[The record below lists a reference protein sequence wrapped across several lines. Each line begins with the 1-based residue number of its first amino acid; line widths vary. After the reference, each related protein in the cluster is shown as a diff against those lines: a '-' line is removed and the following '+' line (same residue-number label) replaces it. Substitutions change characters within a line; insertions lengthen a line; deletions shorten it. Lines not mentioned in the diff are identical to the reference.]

1 MESTPSPDPS
11 PTPARD
17 PSPAPSRTTP
27 PRTPT
32 SPHTPHTT
40 RRQTLAALA
49 ATAATAAVP
58 VLAPGAASAR
68 DRGERPV
75 ADTVLHNGR
84 VTTLDPRHPEATA
97 LAVRGDRVLAVG
109 PDARIRR
116 LAGDHTR
123 LIDLRGR
130 RVIPGLTDS
139 HTHLIRQGLSYT
151 QELSLAGVRSV
162 AEALRLIRHQAEH
175 TPPPQWVRVVGGFT
189 RHQFADGRLPTL
201 AELNAAAPDRP
212 VFLLHLYDRALLNRT
227 ALRILGFTKSTPAPP
242 GSEIE
247 HDAAGNPTGLLIA
260 RPSATLLYSTLA
272 RLPGLSPADQSV
284 STRHYLRHLNARGVT
299 GVMDAGG
306 GHQTFPADYDVVGR
320 LHRAGQLTA
329 RIGYHVFTQRPGDE
343 LADFRRLADL
353 VSPGDG
359 DGMLR
364 MLGAGEM
371 LACSAADFENFE
383 EPRPRLPDT
392 MEDQLRGVLAFLGE
406 RRWPFRLH
414 TTYEES
420 IKRFLDVIEDVHG
433 RGGPDVPFIL
443 DHAETISARS
453 IDRVAR
459 LGGRIA
465 VQHRMAFQG
474 ETFMARYGAAATAH
488 TPPVRRMLRAG
499 VPVGLGT
506 DATRVASD
514 NVWRALHWL
523 VTGRSVGGQ
532 VLHPPEHRL
541 DRITALRLLTQGS
554 AALADEDRDKGTL
567 SPGRYAD
574 LAVLR
579 EDYLTVPAER
589 IPEMVS
595 VLTMV
600 GGRVIHGAAE
610 HTALNP
616 PLPPVRPSYSPLL
629 TGANAP

>member
-1 MESTPSPDPS
+1 M
-11 PTPARD
+11 
-17 PSPAPSRTTP
+17 
-27 PRTPT
+27 
-32 SPHTPHTT
+32 
-40 RRQTLAALA
+40 
-49 ATAATAAVP
+49 ATVFASIIAVGC
-58 VLAPGAASAR
+58 VVVGIQAVG
-68 DRGERPV
+68 RGR
-75 ADTVLHNGR
+75 
-84 VTTLDPRHPEATA
+84 PEAYPLFIFGMVGA

-306 GHQTFPADYDVVGR
+306 GHQTFPDDYDVVGR

-343 LADFRRLADL
+343 LADFRRMADL

-371 LACSAADFENFE
+371 LAYSAADFEDFYDGGE
-383 EPRPRLPDT
+383 PAIFQTGTLYLDQRSCKLCLPVDDAGKHATMAGLAGAYLAFVAVRGSRQAPRPAEP
-392 MEDQLRGVLAFLGE
+392 
-406 RRWPFRLH
+406 
-414 TTYEES
+414 
-420 IKRFLDVIEDVHG
+420 
-433 RGGPDVPFIL
+433 GP
-443 DHAETISARS
+443 
-453 IDRVAR
+453 
-459 LGGRIA
+459 
-465 VQHRMAFQG
+465 
-474 ETFMARYGAAATAH
+474 
-488 TPPVRRMLRAG
+488 
-499 VPVGLGT
+499 
-506 DATRVASD
+506 
-514 NVWRALHWL
+514 
-523 VTGRSVGGQ
+523 
-532 VLHPPEHRL
+532 
-541 DRITALRLLTQGS
+541 
-554 AALADEDRDKGTL
+554 
-567 SPGRYAD
+567 
-574 LAVLR
+574 
-579 EDYLTVPAER
+579 
-589 IPEMVS
+589 
-595 VLTMV
+595 
-600 GGRVIHGAAE
+600 
-610 HTALNP
+610 
-616 PLPPVRPSYSPLL
+616 
-629 TGANAP
+629 

>member
-1 MESTPSPDPS
+1 M
-11 PTPARD
+11 
-17 PSPAPSRTTP
+17 
-27 PRTPT
+27 
-32 SPHTPHTT
+32 
-40 RRQTLAALA
+40 
-49 ATAATAAVP
+49 
-58 VLAPGAASAR
+58 
-68 DRGERPV
+68 
-75 ADTVLHNGR
+75 
-84 VTTLDPRHPEATA
+84 
-97 LAVRGDRVLAVG
+97 
-109 PDARIRR
+109 
-116 LAGDHTR
+116 
-123 LIDLRGR
+123 
-130 RVIPGLTDS
+130 
-139 HTHLIRQGLSYT
+139 
-151 QELSLAGVRSV
+151 
-162 AEALRLIRHQAEH
+162 
-175 TPPPQWVRVVGGFT
+175 
-189 RHQFADGRLPTL
+189 
-201 AELNAAAPDRP
+201 
-212 VFLLHLYDRALLNRT
+212 
-227 ALRILGFTKSTPAPP
+227 
-242 GSEIE
+242 
-247 HDAAGNPTGLLIA
+247 
-260 RPSATLLYSTLA
+260 
-272 RLPGLSPADQSV
+272 
-284 STRHYLRHLNARGVT
+284 
-299 GVMDAGG
+299 
-306 GHQTFPADYDVVGR
+306 
-320 LHRAGQLTA
+320 
-329 RIGYHVFTQRPGDE
+329 
-343 LADFRRLADL
+343 ADL

-371 LACSAADFENFE
+371 LAYSAADFENFE

-414 TTYEES
+414 ATYEES

-554 AALADEDRDKGTL
+554 AALADEDRDKAPSPPAGTPTWPCSARTT
-567 SPGRYAD
+567 SPCPRSAS
-574 LAVLR
+574 R
-579 EDYLTVPAER
+579 R
-589 IPEMVS
+589 WCRS
-595 VLTMV
+595 
-600 GGRVIHGAAE
+600 
-610 HTALNP
+610 
-616 PLPPVRPSYSPLL
+616 
-629 TGANAP
+629 